1 MTFSAIHIKVGRW
14 KATPLMIIE
23 FHYKGTFRTHW
34 TNPTIFVNL
43 NCRIHQINPLDSA
56 SAYFSIYQSKS
67 SMCFLRSYV
76 KPTAILLLGLVCLGS
91 LPLYCINLS
100 AIVAW
105 CCGSMLQ
112 PWQLLPIIAPTD
124 YYYFEKIESR

>member
-1 MTFSAIHIKVGRW
+1 M
-14 KATPLMIIE
+14 PP
-23 FHYKGTFRTHW
+23 RTLEI
-34 TNPTIFVNL
+34 IFVAIVAKFKQPANL
-43 NCRIHQINPLDSA
+43 NVSGNPVKVVVEAASHQINPFDSA

-105 CCGSMLQ
+105 CSGSMLQ
-112 PWQLLPIIAPTD
+112 PCQLLVIIAPTD
-124 YYYFEKIESR
+124 YYYFEMIGSR